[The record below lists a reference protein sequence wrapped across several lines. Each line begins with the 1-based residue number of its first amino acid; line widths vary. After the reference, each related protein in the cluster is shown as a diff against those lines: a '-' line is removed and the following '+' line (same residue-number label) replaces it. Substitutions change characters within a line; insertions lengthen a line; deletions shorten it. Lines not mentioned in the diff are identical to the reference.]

1 MFWVSGMEFRG
12 DGHLLRRGAE
22 DVPVQ
27 RPPKLVD
34 RRLAPPAGVVPEL
47 RAARDRR
54 VQPGYLPPRVYRQ
67 ALSGPVDPSFRA
79 LSGRLEFTTRR
90 HKTNEYSFAI
100 GREVSSSGCRV
111 KGALRATRENP
122 DAFWRDGGGWCGR
135 ARFSGRYAF
144 HQFS

>member
-54 VQPGYLPPRVYRQ
+54 VQPGYLPP
-67 ALSGPVDPSFRA
+67 AF
-79 LSGRLEFTTRR
+79 
-90 HKTNEYSFAI
+90 

-111 KGALRATRENP
+111 NDVLRGNP
-122 DAFWRDGGGWCGR
+122 AAFWKDGG
-135 ARFSGRYAF
+135 
-144 HQFS
+144 